1 MANLDSSKA
10 SSYCPMFELDSV
22 GIPGTSEFDFPS
34 PVNPQMGRM
43 FDYFEVFDDF
53 IQQTIVETDG
63 PWIEN
68 AGTDGEAA
76 DAAISAEEE
85 GVLYLVG
92 GDGNGSVAEDS
103 SQVASHIPVQCDSGN
118 LVFETRLKINGAI
131 THTAVNAGFTD
142 TTAREE
148 PFTNASDT
156 ITSVA
161 TDAACFVYDTG
172 ATTETWWACA
182 VDGNTDDAGN
192 ASTGIAPTADVFQ
205 VLRIE
210 INATGD
216 VLKFFIDGVKVK
228 ELIGA
233 GVTPDTDLFPTVIV
247 CSDGDAGTQ
256 SIDIDYIYFGH
267 TR

>member
-10 SSYCPMFELDSV
+10 SSYCPLFELDSV

-34 PVNPQMGRM
+34 PVNPQFGRM

-68 AGTDGEAA
+68 SGSDGDAIDPAINAQEGGVLRLTTGNTDG
-76 DAAISAEEE
+76 DFTKDGVQIISA
-85 GVLYLVG
+85 
-92 GDGNGSVAEDS
+92 
-103 SQVASHIPVQCDSGN
+103 IPVQADSGN
-118 LVFETRLKINGAI
+118 LVFETRLHIN
-131 THTAVNAGFTD
+131 TAVTTVSVNAGFTD
-142 TTAREE
+142 VTSLEE
-148 PFTNASDT
+148 PFSNASDA
-156 ITSVA
+156 ITSTA

-172 ATTETWWACA
+172 ATTDEWWACA
-182 VDGNTDDAGN
+182 VDTNVDDAGN
-192 ASTGIAPTADVFQ
+192 AATGSTPVLDVYQ

-210 INATGD
+210 INAAGD

-228 ELIGA
+228 ELTGA
-233 GVTPDTDLFPTVIV
+233 GVTPTANLYATVT
-247 CSDGDAGTQ
+247 ANATTTTQ
-256 SIDIDYIYFGH
+256 RTVDVDYIYFGH